1 MATTNVLYPNAIYV
15 PGGITIAQLTDLT
28 ASHNFNDLTEFSAGH
43 AVPLF
48 TGSHSAVPD
57 FKFSHTQISTMLS
70 QFFGGKYNVAR
81 EYNSGTAY
89 AEYRVGDNRGVRDQK
104 SNSTHVYGAMVD
116 NSVVFF
122 ESLKCRQGQL
132 AEMRCRFVA
141 LQTDSNEPLVFTASV
156 ALGGTST
163 SGDLFTLGPVKINGT
178 FIGGIESWE
187 WNNNL
192 EYEEVMSDGD
202 GFLSYIGVKSTRP
215 VLTIQTRHGSA
226 IATFGNKGTA
236 LASLSCFLRKKLV
249 SGINIAAGTASHVKL
264 SATAGTVKSR
274 SLSGDNS
281 LCEISVDM
289 HTETEDTSPFTINTS
304 TAIS

>member
-1 MATTNVLYPNAIYV
+1 MATTNVLYPNAIYI
-15 PGGITIAQLTDLT
+15 PGGITIAQLTDMT
-28 ASHNFNDLTEFSAGH
+28 TGHNFADLTEFSAGH

-48 TGSHSAVPD
+48 TGSHSAIPD
-57 FKFSHTQISTMLS
+57 IKFSHTQIGLMLA
-70 QFFGGKYNVAR
+70 QFAAGKYNVAR
-81 EYNSGTAY
+81 EYNDGTCY
-89 AEYRVGDNRGVRDQK
+89 AEYRVGDNRGVRDGK
-104 SNSTHVYGAMVD
+104 TNTTHVYGAMVD
-116 NSVVFF
+116 NSVCFF

-141 LQTDSNEPLVFTASV
+141 LQTDSNDPLVFTANV

-178 FIGGIESWE
+178 FLGGVESWE

-202 GFLSYIGVKSTRP
+202 GFLSYIGVKTARP
-215 VLTIQTRHGSA
+215 ALTIQTRHGSA
-226 IATFGNKGTA
+226 IATYGNKGTA
-236 LASLSCFLRKKLV
+236 LSALSCFLRKKLI

-264 SATAGTVKSR
+264 GATAGTIKSR
-274 SLSGDNS
+274 SLSGDNA
-281 LCEISVDM
+281 LCEITIDL
-289 HTETEDTSPFTINTS
+289 HTETEDTSPFSITTS